1 MTVATALWISI
12 FGIAVFAFAQDDRQ
26 TPLACNLKAIP
37 AAERPHYNDL
47 MKRLRTAVRERRQI
61 PHGYAFGLDGKV
73 IGLGELGEWMSM
85 ERQCCPFFSFQLSVA
100 AQDEQWLLA
109 LTGPS
114 GVEALIEQEFPD
126 PALKDG
132 K

>member
-1 MTVATALWISI
+1 MTLATALWMCI
-12 FGIAVFAFAQDDRQ
+12 FGLAACAFAQDDRQ
-26 TPLACNLKAIP
+26 IPLACNLKAIP

-47 MKRLRTAVRERRQI
+47 MKRLRTAARERRQI
-61 PHGYAFGLDGKV
+61 PHGYVFRLDGQT
-73 IGLGELGEWMSM
+73 IGLKEVGEWMSM
-85 ERQCCPFFSFQLSVA
+85 ERLCCPFFSFQLSA
-100 AQDEQWLLA
+100 AARDEHWLLS
-109 LTGPS
+109 LTGPR